1 MRNGEYILTRYR
13 ETNHYF
19 IPQYYKRNRW
29 VNFRTFWGFTIKFDK
44 GESEMGRVEA
54 EAKCKKAIDNIL
66 KNDEY
71 LTNELD
77 KNVIT
82 HYPE

>member
-1 MRNGEYILTRYR
+1 
-13 ETNHYF
+13 
-19 IPQYYKRNRW
+19 
-29 VNFRTFWGFTIKFDK
+29 
-44 GESEMGRVEA
+44 MGRVEA